1 MRRQSCSS
9 FDATVLG
16 RLTFGDIFRQTY
28 SLARSSLLTIL
39 PVSLSKISSDMAGET
54 SMRKTVLLYAIAVDY
69 PRAGVSDVC
78 GLGVLPC
85 TAIDGL
91 QCFWPLET
99 GR

>member
-1 MRRQSCSS
+1 
-9 FDATVLG
+9 
-16 RLTFGDIFRQTY
+16 
-28 SLARSSLLTIL
+28 
-39 PVSLSKISSDMAGET
+39 
-54 SMRKTVLLYAIAVDY
+54 MRKTVLLYAIAVDY